1 MNGMIAEA
9 NREIRWQLWVAE
21 RRRQDRAKGIVPF
34 SYVDSL
40 IAELE
45 AMHLDGLRAV
55 PASFLARLLAV
66 NRLLPGGIEPLL
78 GWGCRIRD
86 AIGQCFEL
94 QEPSWPCV
102 TRAMSSAL
110 RRTKKRTAISGRI
123 WRPE

>member
-1 MNGMIAEA
+1 MIAEA
-9 NREIRWQLWVAE
+9 NREIRWQLRVAE

-45 AMHLDGLRAV
+45 AMHLDGLRAI

-94 QEPSWPCV
+94 QE
-102 TRAMSSAL
+102 RLLAL
-110 RRTKKRTAISGRI
+110 RDPGYVQRLEADQEADSYLREDLEA
-123 WRPE
+123 